1 MKPLILQLA
10 KISFTI
16 LCFIITATV
25 AHCQLQ
31 FWGTSSQGGTNNCG
45 FIFKTDSIGNNLEI
59 IRQFQTAVDGENLSA
74 LLLASNNKLYG
85 LASAGGQNA
94 VGVFAGGTLFEYDLA
109 TNRFK
114 VLQHFGPANTSLPN
128 IYTPRA
134 EGRAALTEVS
144 PGILYGLMQ
153 QGEYV
158 FSYNINTGV
167 FTKPFT
173 IPTYNGGAM
182 NGVLRNRLNAAFIKA
197 ADGMLYTSTST
208 NSNCPIPNPYM
219 GSIIRVNP
227 VNNSLTIIHKNNCV
241 ITDGY
246 SYNGNMIEV
255 NGKFYGTTNYGGVNY
270 RGVLYEFNPTGN
282 IYTKKCDFNGGA
294 STFEPTSLV
303 YAKNGKL
310 YGTSHGGG
318 VAEPNLP
325 NGGGVL
331 YEFDLTTNTFT
342 KKYDFLQN
350 QNWLGDM
357 GTFPQGLINST
368 NGKIYGV
375 TQFGVFE
382 YNVNTSAIRK
392 AGRFWAQGFNA
403 SILQVCRKPFYTFQS
418 TTSYEI
424 CKGTAFT
431 LDLENTNATTI
442 SWKHNNILDPTRTN
456 AELNVTSFTEADAGT
471 WQCTME
477 NECGITVVP
486 AIELSIGNTIP
497 VITLT
502 GNTLQTSNPG
512 TYQWID
518 CENNNLP
525 IVGATSN
532 TFTFTNN
539 GTYAVIVE
547 NVCKDT
553 STCLAVDVT
562 TTATTNQLPA
572 NSIHLY
578 PNPVTQEL
586 SLKTT
591 SDVVVMSMLVYNSI
605 GQLIL
610 TSFSENANVSTFAPG
625 IYYITVETNKGMWR
639 EKFVKR

>member
-1 MKPLILQLA
+1 MKPLILHPA
-10 KISFTI
+10 KIALSI
-16 LCFIITATV
+16 LCFVIMTIL
-25 AHCQLQ
+25 AHGQLQ

-59 IRQFQTAVDGENLSA
+59 IHQFQTAIDGENLSA
-74 LLLASNNKLYG
+74 LLLASNDKLYG
-85 LASAGGQNA
+85 LASAGGVNA
-94 VGVFAGGTLFEYDLA
+94 TGVFNGGTLFEYDLA
-109 TNRFK
+109 TNQFN
-114 VLQHFGPANTSLPN
+114 VLQHFGPSNTALPN

-144 PGILYGLMQ
+144 PGVLYGLMQ
-153 QGEYV
+153 QGDFV

-208 NSNCPIPNPYM
+208 NSNCPIPNPYL

-227 VNNSLTIIHKNNCV
+227 LNNTLTIIHKNNCV

-246 SYNGNMIEV
+246 SYNGSMIEV
-255 NGKFYGTTNYGGVNY
+255 NGKFYGTANYGGVNY
-270 RGVLYEFNPTGN
+270 RGVIYEFNTTGN
-282 IYTKKCDFNGGA
+282 VYTKKYDFNGGP
-294 STFEPTSLV
+294 SSYEPTSLV
-303 YAKNGKL
+303 YASNSKL
-310 YGTSHGGG
+310 YGTAHGGG
-318 VAEPNLP
+318 VSEPNLP

-357 GTFPQGLINST
+357 GTFPQGLINSK

-382 YNVNTSAIRK
+382 YNVNTNAIRK

-403 SILQVCRKPFYTFQS
+403 SIVQVCRKPFYTSQPV
-418 TTSYEI
+418 TTFEV
-424 CKGTAFT
+424 CKGTAFE

-442 SWKHNNILDPTRTN
+442 TWKHNNIVDPTQTN
-456 AELNVTSFTEADAGT
+456 TELNVAYFTEADAGT
-471 WQCTME
+471 WQCSME
-477 NECGITVVP
+477 NECGNTVVP
-486 AIELSIGNTIP
+486 AIELTIVNTTPI
-497 VITLT
+497 ITLT
-502 GNTLQTSNPG
+502 GSTLQTTNSG
-512 TYQWID
+512 MYQWID

-532 TFTFTNN
+532 IFTLVTS
-539 GTYAVIVE
+539 GKYAVIVD

-553 STCLAVDVT
+553 SACLTVELT
-562 TTATTNQLPA
+562 TTAITEQLSA
-572 NSIHLY
+572 NSVRLY
-578 PNPVTQEL
+578 PNPVDNELNVITTDGVIITSVIIHNSVGQEIQ
-586 SLKTT
+586 K
-591 SDVVVMSMLVYNSI
+591 
-605 GQLIL
+605 
-610 TSFSENANVSTFAPG
+610 SFSEKTNVSTLAPG
-625 IYYITVETNKGMWR
+625 IYYITVETNKGVWR